1 LRVAVLF
8 MRSWNDAVVRLFFE
22 KGAVMK
28 VIILNLLILIGLAGS
43 VVLWCGCPIDGED
56 FSAGELVVMTWN
68 VQNLMDGIVDGT
80 EYDEYLPAAG
90 WNDALY
96 RKRLKRCVAVVTDKA
111 SPLPHILILQEIE
124 NDRVL
129 VDLLEQRLARLG
141 FLWHAATGELGNAIQ
156 IGVASRLPITSARV
170 HSVPG
175 CRPVLECG
183 VETSSG
189 TIIILAVHGKSR
201 KEGVTETEA
210 DRISLSKTIQT
221 LLSEWRENDPSALVL
236 VAGDFN
242 ESPDAQVSDGASW
255 QTAFVEAA
263 HPKAFDYYL
272 RGSLMVSGN
281 RSVVPGDA
289 SVLYSPWLD
298 GTLRFDRP
306 GSCWFSGGWHR
317 YDQVLGD
324 SGLFDGVGWEFSGS
338 GVSTPDVILSPEGTP
353 FAWNVR
359 SRSGVSDHFP
369 VWIRLRRSSGG
380 RDDDSPFR

>member
-1 LRVAVLF
+1 
-8 MRSWNDAVVRLFFE
+8 
-22 KGAVMK
+22 MK
-28 VIILNLLILIGLAGS
+28 VITLNLLILIGLAGS

-56 FSAGELVVMTWN
+56 SSAGELVVMTWN

-141 FLWHAATGELGNAIQ
+141 FLWHAATGESGNAIQ
-156 IGVASRLPITSARV
+156 IGVASRLPIMSARV

-183 VETSSG
+183 VETSAG

-221 LLSEWRENDPSALVL
+221 LVSEWRENDPSALVL

-242 ESPDAQVSDGASW
+242 ESPDAQVADGASW

-263 HPKAFDYYL
+263 HPKAFDYFL

-281 RSVVPGDA
+281 RSVVSGDT

-317 YDQVLGD
+317 YDQILGD
-324 SGLFDGVGWEFSGS
+324 GGLFDGVGWEFSGS

-359 SRSGVSDHFP
+359 SRGGVSDHFP

-380 RDDDSPFR
+380 RADDSLSR